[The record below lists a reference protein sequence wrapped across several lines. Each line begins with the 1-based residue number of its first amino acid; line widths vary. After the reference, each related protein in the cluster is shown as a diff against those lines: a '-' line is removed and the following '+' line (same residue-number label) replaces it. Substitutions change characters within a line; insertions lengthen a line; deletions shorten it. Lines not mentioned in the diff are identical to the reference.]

1 MVPLACINA
10 GQYWKGQDRQF
21 HKEMTLTTRRDAAQP
36 HETTDWRFA
45 SVKERSTVMSGITDQ
60 IKGRIK
66 EVASALSILTGG
78 RTMKRR
84 LMVTLLPLCAVV
96 LVAVACT
103 GPAGPAGPTGMTG
116 MTGAQGSTGMT
127 GVQGSTGMTGVQ
139 GSAGITGVQGPAGIT
154 GAQGAPA
161 SSRWTL
167 VKEFMFDFDRSDIRN
182 SESRKPAEVAAY
194 MSQNPSVR
202 LGLAGYTNTQSTD
215 QYNLPLSQRRVAT
228 VRDALIQAGV
238 PADRIETGTFGTDR
252 FMCNPSTE
260 QCSQREGRVEVL
272 VRASS

>member
-1 MVPLACINA
+1 
-10 GQYWKGQDRQF
+10 
-21 HKEMTLTTRRDAAQP
+21 
-36 HETTDWRFA
+36 
-45 SVKERSTVMSGITDQ
+45 MSGKTDQ

-66 EVASALSILTGG
+66 KAAVA
-78 RTMKRR
+78 
-84 LMVTLLPLCAVV
+84 LLPLCAGV

-103 GPAGPAGPTGMTG
+103 GPVGPAGPTGMTG

-139 GSAGITGVQGPAGIT
+139 GSAGIAGVQGPAGN
-154 GAQGAPA
+154 QGAPA
-161 SSRWTL
+161 SSPQPGVRWTL
-167 VKEFMFDFDRSDIRN
+167 VKEFMFDYDRSDIRS

-194 MSQNPSVR
+194 MSQNPSAR

-228 VRDALIQAGV
+228 VRDALIQAGI

-252 FMCNPSTE
+252 FMCNSSTE

>member
-1 MVPLACINA
+1 
-10 GQYWKGQDRQF
+10 
-21 HKEMTLTTRRDAAQP
+21 MTGVQG
-36 HETTDWRFA
+36 
-45 SVKERSTVMSGITDQ
+45 S
-60 IKGRIK
+60 
-66 EVASALSILTGG
+66 
-78 RTMKRR
+78 
-84 LMVTLLPLCAVV
+84 
-96 LVAVACT
+96 
-103 GPAGPAGPTGMTG
+103 TG

-127 GVQGSTGMTGVQ
+127 GVQGSAGV
-139 GSAGITGVQGPAGIT
+139 TGVQGPAGIA

-161 SSRWTL
+161 SSPGIRWTL
-167 VKEFMFDFDRSDIRN
+167 VKEFMFDYDRSDIRY

-202 LGLAGYTNTQSTD
+202 LGLAGYTNMQSSD
-215 QYNLPLSQRRVAT
+215 HYNLPLSQRRVTT

-252 FMCNPSTE
+252 FMCNSSTE

>member
-1 MVPLACINA
+1 MPGNI
-10 GQYWKGQDRQF
+10 GKEGQDRQF
-21 HKEMTLTTRRDAAQP
+21 HKDMTLLTTRRDAAQP
-36 HETTDWRFA
+36 HETTAWRFA
-45 SVKERSTVMSGITDQ
+45 SVKERSTVMSVKTDQ
-60 IKGRIK
+60 IKRRIK
-66 EVASALSILTGG
+66 EAAGALSI
-78 RTMKRR
+78 
-84 LMVTLLPLCAVV
+84 

-139 GSAGITGVQGPAGIT
+139 GSAGITGVQGPAGI
-154 GAQGAPA
+154 APA
-161 SSRWTL
+161 SSPQPGLRWTL
-167 VKEFMFDFDRSDIRN
+167 MKEFMFDYDRSDIRY
-182 SESRKPAEVAAY
+182 SESKKPAEVAAY

-238 PADRIETGTFGTDR
+238 SADRIETGTFGTDR
-252 FMCNPSTE
+252 FMCNSSPE

>member
-1 MVPLACINA
+1 
-10 GQYWKGQDRQF
+10 
-21 HKEMTLTTRRDAAQP
+21 
-36 HETTDWRFA
+36 
-45 SVKERSTVMSGITDQ
+45 MSRKTDQ
-60 IKGRIK
+60 IKRRIK
-66 EVASALSILTGG
+66 EAAGALSI
-78 RTMKRR
+78 
-84 LMVTLLPLCAVV
+84 

-139 GSAGITGVQGPAGIT
+139 GPAGIA
-154 GAQGAPA
+154 GAQGAPP

-202 LGLAGYTNTQSTD
+202 LGLAGYTNRQSTD

-252 FMCNPSTE
+252 FMCNSSTE

>member
-1 MVPLACINA
+1 MSGKTNQIKRPIKEAA
-10 GQYWKGQDRQF
+10 GARSILTEGQ
-21 HKEMTLTTRRDAAQP
+21 TTRR
-36 HETTDWRFA
+36 
-45 SVKERSTVMSGITDQ
+45 
-60 IKGRIK
+60 
-66 EVASALSILTGG
+66 
-78 RTMKRR
+78 R
-84 LMVTLLPLCAVV
+84 LPVTLLPLCAGM
-96 LVAVACT
+96 LLAVAACT

-116 MTGAQGSTGMT
+116 AQGSTGRT

-161 SSRWTL
+161 SSPQRSVRWTL
-167 VKEFMFDFDRSDIRN
+167 VKEFMFDYDRPEIRY

-202 LGLAGYTNTQSTD
+202 LGLAGYTDTQSTD

-252 FMCNPSTE
+252 FMCNPSSE

-272 VRASS
+272 VRASN

>member
-1 MVPLACINA
+1 
-10 GQYWKGQDRQF
+10 
-21 HKEMTLTTRRDAAQP
+21 
-36 HETTDWRFA
+36 
-45 SVKERSTVMSGITDQ
+45 MSGKIDQ
-60 IKGRIK
+60 IRRIK
-66 EVASALSILTGG
+66 EAAGAPAILPGG
-78 RTMKRR
+78 RTTKRR
-84 LMVTLLPLCAVV
+84 LLAGVLPLCAVV

-103 GPAGPAGPTGMTG
+103 GPAGPAGPTWL
-116 MTGAQGSTGMT
+116 
-127 GVQGSTGMTGVQ
+127 TGMTGVQ

-161 SSRWTL
+161 SSQPGVRWTL
-167 VKEFMFDFDRSDIRN
+167 VKEFMFDYDRSDIRN

-252 FMCNPSTE
+252 FMCNSSTE

>member
-1 MVPLACINA
+1 
-10 GQYWKGQDRQF
+10 
-21 HKEMTLTTRRDAAQP
+21 
-36 HETTDWRFA
+36 
-45 SVKERSTVMSGITDQ
+45 MSGKTDQ
-60 IKGRIK
+60 IKRRIK
-66 EVASALSILTGG
+66 KAAVA
-78 RTMKRR
+78 
-84 LMVTLLPLCAVV
+84 LLPLCAGV

-127 GVQGSTGMTGVQ
+127 GVQGS
-139 GSAGITGVQGPAGIT
+139 AGITGVQGPAGIT

-161 SSRWTL
+161 SSPQPGVRWTL
-167 VKEFMFDFDRSDIRN
+167 VKEFMFDYDRSDIRY

-194 MSQNPSVR
+194 MSQNPSAR
-202 LGLAGYTNTQSTD
+202 LGIAGYTNTQSTD

-252 FMCNPSTE
+252 FMCNSSTE